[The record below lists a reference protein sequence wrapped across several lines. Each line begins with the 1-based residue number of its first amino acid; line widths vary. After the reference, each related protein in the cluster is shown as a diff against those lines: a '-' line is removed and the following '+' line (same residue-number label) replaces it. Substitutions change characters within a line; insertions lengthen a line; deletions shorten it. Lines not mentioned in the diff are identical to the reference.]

1 MKRKWKG
8 NSKETGHW
16 IICPPVVSIMVALP
30 FIPRK
35 TPNQRGLQPRW
46 RSFSTRPLVGVW
58 SVGGVVSS
66 SSNVRLYWREK
77 GNFFFFFFF
86 GAVGS
91 SVPFGGGFFFLIFNF
106 LNAPSVHVVGSPL
119 VVFHVLVVGGAL
131 AVAQWSSHFSLAL
144 VVITALSCNEHFD
157 VSAADTRHSISFG
170 ACVVDHGRKL
180 ASASVDEPVGN
191 LIC

>member
-1 MKRKWKG
+1 MEIILHSAIGWRLECRGGGFIVVQCASLLERKRK
-8 NSKETGHW
+8 
-16 IICPPVVSIMVALP
+16 L
-30 FIPRK
+30 
-35 TPNQRGLQPRW
+35 
-46 RSFSTRPLVGVW
+46 
-58 SVGGVVSS
+58 
-66 SSNVRLYWREK
+66 
-77 GNFFFFFFF
+77 FFFFFF